1 MSRDPQAKLLQAL
14 HKRSSEGN
22 LRSLTV
28 HEQGIDFC
36 SNDYLGLSR
45 SEDLEHRIEQLREQH
60 HGMTRGSTGSRLI
73 SGNSRLAEQLEQ
85 DIADFHGAETG
96 LLFSSGYAANSGLIA
111 AVAGI
116 GDSLIMDELIH
127 ASCVDGARLSKADKL
142 IFRHNDLDDL
152 SEKLRTAH
160 GNSGGGSVFVVV
172 ESLYSMDGDF
182 APLGELLSLCSES
195 GAGLIV
201 DEAHT
206 NGITGK
212 HGCGSLAGLP
222 NADSVFARIHTFGK
236 GLGLH
241 GAIVLGS
248 KSLRKFLIN
257 FCRPFIFSTAP
268 SHDSLLNIQGAYS
281 LLPEL
286 DLQREHLFSLVRR
299 FRELIPGSSHR
310 WLDSNSWIQ
319 SLLIPGNQAVVAA
332 ADQLQE
338 QGFLLK
344 AIRTPSVPAGTERIR
359 ICLHASN
366 TVREIETLFEA
377 LEEPQC
383 VDISLRA

>member
-1 MSRDPQAKLLQAL
+1 
-14 HKRSSEGN
+14 
-22 LRSLTV
+22 LTV
-28 HEQGIDFC
+28 HEQGIDFY

-45 SEDLEHRIEQLREQH
+45 SEVLGQRIRQLREQH
-60 HGMTRGSTGSRLI
+60 RGMTRGSTGSRLI
-73 SGNSRLAEQLEQ
+73 SGNSMLAEELERK
-85 DIADFHGAETG
+85 IADFHGAEAG
-96 LLFSSGYAANSGLIA
+96 LLFGSGYAANSGLIS

-127 ASCVDGARLSKADKL
+127 ASSVDGARLSKSDKL

-152 SEKLRTAH
+152 SKKLTTAR
-160 GNSGGGSVFVVV
+160 SSSAGGSVYVVV

-182 APLGELLSLCSES
+182 APLGEMLALCSEF

-206 NGITGK
+206 NGITGQN
-212 HGCGSLAGLP
+212 GSGSLAGLP
-222 NADSVFARIHTFGK
+222 RLDSAFARIHTFGK

-241 GAIVLGS
+241 GAVVLGS
-248 KSLRKFLIN
+248 EALREYLIN

-268 SHDSLLNIQGAYS
+268 PDESLINIEGAYS

-286 DLQREHLFSLVRR
+286 EPQRRQLFSLVSH
-299 FRELIPGSSHR
+299 FRQLIPGSSHR
-310 WLDSNSWIQ
+310 WQDSDSWIQ
-319 SLLIPGNQAVVAA
+319 SLLIPGNQAAVTAA
-332 ADQLQE
+332 EHLQE
-338 QGFLLK
+338 LGFLVK
-344 AIRTPSVPAGTERIR
+344 AIRSPSVPAGTERVR

-366 TVREIETLFEA
+366 TVQEIEALFEA
-377 LEEPQC
+377 LEEPRC